1 MPVLTSSIQHS
12 TGSSSHRNQTRDKT
26 YPNWKG
32 RGKIVLYADDMIY
45 RENYKDSTQKLPE
58 LITEFSK
65 VTGYKIN
72 IQKLVAFLYTSDE
85 LSERECKKKYIYM
98 F

>member
-12 TGSSSHRNQTRDKT
+12 TGSSSHRNQTRDKR
-26 YPNWKG
+26 YPDWKG
-32 RGKIVLYADDMIY
+32 RGKIVLYVDDMIY

-58 LITEFSK
+58 LINEFSK
-65 VTGYKIN
+65 VTRYKIN

-85 LSERECKKKYIYM
+85 LSEREC
-98 F
+98 